1 MTPQETYIDDIPSDF
16 SDALTLDDK
25 EYEEYLEKLKAEVSL
40 VDAVIT
46 DYQKNNSTDKVC
58 LYCGEKMQMEKH
70 NSFYEVKCPKGC
82 ISETF
87 RGI

>member
-1 MTPQETYIDDIPSDF
+1 MDT
-16 SDALTLDDK
+16 
-25 EYEEYLEKLKAEVSL
+25 KLKKEFDL

-46 DYQKNNSTDKVC
+46 DYQKNNSTDKTC
-58 LYCGEKMQMEKH
+58 LYCGEKMQMEKY
-70 NSFYEVKCPKGC
+70 NSVYEVRCPKGC

>member
-1 MTPQETYIDDIPSDF
+1 MDT
-16 SDALTLDDK
+16 
-25 EYEEYLEKLKAEVSL
+25 KLKKELDL

-46 DYQKNNSTDKVC
+46 DYQKNNSTDKTC
-58 LYCGEKMQMEKH
+58 LYCGEKMEMGKQ
-70 NSFYEVKCPKGC
+70 NSFYEVRCPKGC

>member
-1 MTPQETYIDDIPSDF
+1 MDT
-16 SDALTLDDK
+16 
-25 EYEEYLEKLKAEVSL
+25 KLKKEFDL

-58 LYCGEKMQMEKH
+58 LYCGEKMQMEKY